1 MAKLEDRFAQLE
13 EKITD
18 PKSIL
23 HIDGLLVRSECVC
36 VCVLKERCVC
46 A

>member
-13 EKITD
+13 ERITD

-23 HIDGLLVRSECVC
+23 HIDGLLVSYCTFE
-36 VCVLKERCVC
+36 
-46 A
+46 